1 MLKRLY
7 DRSSSV
13 EFAMERYAASI
24 VFTLTYG
31 KRIGKDDGDLRAV
44 LDILDGF
51 LRDCT
56 TGAHLVDTFPILDLL
71 PDLLSPWRAEA
82 RMKHEREVEVQRIS
96 KFPYLIGINISSPAL
111 RASSTGG

>member
-82 RMKHEREVEVQRIS
+82 RMKHEKEVEVQRIS
-96 KFPYLIGINISSPAL
+96 KFPCLIGINIFSPAL